1 VQEKLLH
8 FIWKHRK
15 FPFGGL
21 RTTKGMPLH
30 ISFPGTENEL
40 GGPDF
45 QYASILLDGLEWA
58 GPVEIHIRSLD
69 WYAHQHQL
77 DAAYDN
83 VILHVVWEANGEV
96 YRKDGSCIPCLELKE
111 VVSRTLLDQYA
122 QLFLHKRDR
131 KLLCEEAIRRV
142 PRPVVSDWL
151 QLLFTERLR
160 QKSNYIQILLNE
172 TRNDWEHV
180 FFRVLLKCFGLNHNG
195 PAFESLGN
203 ALPFS
208 VLRRYRTHPVRL
220 EALLFGMIG
229 LLDNNPNSDHYY
241 LALQKEYRYLITL
254 HQLRGDAV
262 LKPHFFKLRPGNFP
276 TIRLSQF
283 CSLYTGQVSLFGKVI
298 QANTKAGL
306 RDVLRSRAGP
316 YWDNHYTFGTLTP
329 SKPKWSSTRFLDLL
343 IINAVLPVKYSYAQH
358 RGENEWPLLTKIS
371 GELKAEQNHITRIF
385 SKVGVSVTQ
394 AIESQALVQL
404 YNDYCSKNKCL
415 QCAVGCYL
423 LSGK

>member
-1 VQEKLLH
+1 
-8 FIWKHRK
+8 
-15 FPFGGL
+15 
-21 RTTKGMPLH
+21 MPLF
-30 ISFPGTENEL
+30 INFPGTENEL

-45 QYASILLDGLEWA
+45 QYASILLDGMEWA
-58 GPVEIHIRSLD
+58 GPVEIHIRSSD
-69 WYAHQHQL
+69 WYAHQHHL
-77 DAAYDN
+77 DVAYEN

-122 QLFLHKRDR
+122 QLFLYKRER
-131 KLLCEEAIRRV
+131 KLLCEEAIHRV
-142 PRPVVSDWL
+142 QRPILADWL
-151 QLLFTERLR
+151 QLLFTQRLR
-160 QKSNYIQILLNE
+160 QKSNYIQLLLNE

-195 PAFESLGN
+195 PAFESLGK

-229 LLDNNPNSDHYY
+229 LLDNHTITDHYY
-241 LALQKEYRYLITL
+241 MALQKEYRYLITL
-254 HQLRGDAV
+254 HQLRAEAV
-262 LKPHFFKLRPGNFP
+262 IKPHFFKLRPYNFP
-276 TIRLSQF
+276 TIRLSQLG
-283 CSLYTGQVSLFGKVI
+283 SLYAGQASLFDNLI
-298 QANTKAGL
+298 QANTKKDL
-306 RDVLRSRAGP
+306 RDILRSRAGP
-316 YWDNHYTFGTLTP
+316 YWDNHYTFGALAP

-343 IINAVLPVKYSYAQH
+343 IINAALPVKYSYAQH
-358 RGENEWPLLTKIS
+358 RGENVWPSLSKIS
-371 GELKAEQNHITRIF
+371 KELKAEQNHITRIF
-385 SKVGVSVTQ
+385 DKVGISVTR
-394 AIESQALVQL
+394 ANESQALIQL